1 LITFGVGET
10 VNDKISKIIALLNKE
25 YGEKKWKKRNEPVDQ
40 LIQTILSQNTS
51 DRNSYAAFSRLK
63 RKYPSWESLMEAS
76 VDEIAET
83 IKVGGLENIKAKRIR
98 DTLIAIKEKRPNL
111 DLYYLNEL
119 PKEEAFSFL
128 TTLKGVGPKTAA
140 VVLLFSFG
148 KPILPVDTHIHR
160 VSKRLGLIGNA
171 DRLKAHKLLQQMV
184 PDEQVYSFH
193 INMIEHGRK
202 TCKPKPKCSE
212 CVLSTVC
219 ESASYF
225 YPELKIRTQK

>member
-1 LITFGVGET
+1 M
-10 VNDKISKIIALLNKE
+10 NDKISKIIALLNKA
-25 YGEKKWKKRNEPVDQ
+25 YGEKKWKKSHEPLDQ

-51 DRNSYAAFSRLK
+51 DRNSYVAFSSLK

-83 IKVGGLENIKAKRIR
+83 IKVGGLENIKAERIR
-98 DTLIAIKEKRPNL
+98 SILIAIKEKRQNL
-111 DLYYLNEL
+111 DLSYLKKL

-148 KPILPVDTHIHR
+148 KPVLPVDTHIHR

-171 DRLKAHKLLQQMV
+171 DRIKAHKMLQQMV

-202 TCKPKPKCSE
+202 ICKSKPKCPE
-212 CVLSTVC
+212 CVLSSVC

-225 YPELKIRTQK
+225 YPELKNLKTKK